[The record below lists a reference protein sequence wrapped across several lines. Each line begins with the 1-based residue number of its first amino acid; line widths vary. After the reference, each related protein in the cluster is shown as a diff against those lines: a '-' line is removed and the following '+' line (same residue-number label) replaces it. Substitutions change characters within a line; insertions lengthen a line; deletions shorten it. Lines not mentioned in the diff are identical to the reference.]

1 MVDSMQQG
9 RAKNKSDNSCG
20 LLSMVGVSEN
30 ITLRHGICFIQ
41 CVLYD
46 NGGQRKEW
54 PQLP

>member
-9 RAKNKSDNSCG
+9 KAKNKTDNSCG